1 MTINQCNWAALQHVP
16 CPAANAST
24 SELHI
29 MLQNVS
35 GTLERSNQIQSFP
48 AFLSVH
54 LPLFSGQ
61 FEFEMHFPSIWVQR
75 LPLIDNWR
83 CATRFASPRP
93 TVFIS
98 FRAARIILS
107 RAT

>member
-48 AFLSVH
+48 AFLSDH
-54 LPLFSGQ
+54 LLVSESG
-61 FEFEMHFPSIWVQR
+61 R
-75 LPLIDNWR
+75 
-83 CATRFASPRP
+83 TRKNS
-93 TVFIS
+93 
-98 FRAARIILS
+98 RI
-107 RAT
+107 